1 MTGNKGESPLF
12 APLGGEPKTCPR
24 CGARFHCGA
33 HTGKCWCA
41 ALPPLLP
48 VPAPGEAGCY
58 CPDCLAGV
66 LENGQGGF

>member
-1 MTGNKGESPLF
+1 MTGNEDEPLLRGSPEGE
-12 APLGGEPKTCPR
+12 AKTCPR
-24 CGARFHCGA
+24 CGARFRCGA

-58 CPDCLAGV
+58 CPDCLAAFS
-66 LENGQGGF
+66 ENE